1 MQELKLNS
9 NNSATPHR
17 WPPEHYGQDPAPDGY
32 QGSQTFHGAPLT
44 GKLATEQPLDPIKY
58 YPFKNFSHFF
68 YSTEIST

>member
-9 NNSATPHR
+9 NNSASPHR

-44 GKLATEQPLDPIKY
+44 GKLATEQPPDLIKY
-58 YPFKNFSHFF
+58 YSSFKNFSLF